1 LWLNFYRVV
10 NNASTTKAGP
20 KVRTALTVFYAL
32 PIVFV
37 LGLCGYVV
45 WTQATHQ
52 GPPAR
57 HISSKPFATVAIN
70 GLTANL
76 FTQGDQLR
84 AAGNDLFIEFR
95 DGQGRLADV
104 GEATLELDMKMP
116 GMVMHSIGKVR
127 RTATPGQYRTA
138 LDPQMAG
145 DWMAKIGF
153 SGPLGTAETNFPAT
167 VK

>member
-1 LWLNFYRVV
+1 M
-10 NNASTTKAGP
+10 NNASNSEAGP
-20 KVRTALTVFYAL
+20 KVRTALKIFYAL

-37 LGLCGYVV
+37 LGICGYVV

-52 GPPAR
+52 GPPVR
-57 HISSKPFATVAIN
+57 HISSKPFATVPIN

-95 DGQGRLADV
+95 DGQSNLADV

-116 GMVMHSIGKVR
+116 DMVMHSIGKVM
-127 RTATPGQYRTA
+127 RTATPGQYRTTV
-138 LDPQMAG
+138 DPQMAG

-153 SGPLGTAETNFPAT
+153 AGLRGTAETNFPAT

>member
-1 LWLNFYRVV
+1 MLKFFYV
-10 NNASTTKAGP
+10 
-20 KVRTALTVFYAL
+20 L
-32 PIVFV
+32 PVIFV

-45 WTQATHQ
+45 WSRVNHQ
-52 GPPAR
+52 GLPVRP
-57 HISSKPFATVAIN
+57 ISSQPFATVQIK

-95 DGQGRLADV
+95 DRQSNLANV
-104 GEATLELDMKMP
+104 GEVTLELELKMP
-116 GMVMHSIGKVR
+116 DMVMHSIGKVKP
-127 RTATPGQYRTA
+127 TATAGQYRTT

-145 DWMAKIGF
+145 QWTAALGF
-153 SGPLGTAETNFPAT
+153 SGPLGNAATNFPAT

>member
-1 LWLNFYRVV
+1 M
-10 NNASTTKAGP
+10 NNASNSKAGP
-20 KVRTALTVFYAL
+20 KVRTVLKVFYAL

-45 WTQATHQ
+45 WNRATHQ
-52 GPPAR
+52 GLPVR
-57 HISSKPFATVAIN
+57 HISNKPFAIVPID

-95 DGQGRLADV
+95 DGQSNLADV
-104 GEATLELDMKMP
+104 GEITFELDLKMP
-116 GMVMHSIGKVR
+116 DMVMHSMGKVM
-127 RTATPGQYRTA
+127 RTATPGQYRTTV
-138 LDPQMAG
+138 DPQMAG
-145 DWMAKIGF
+145 EWTGKISF
-153 SGPLGTAETNFPAT
+153 AGPRGNAETNFPAI